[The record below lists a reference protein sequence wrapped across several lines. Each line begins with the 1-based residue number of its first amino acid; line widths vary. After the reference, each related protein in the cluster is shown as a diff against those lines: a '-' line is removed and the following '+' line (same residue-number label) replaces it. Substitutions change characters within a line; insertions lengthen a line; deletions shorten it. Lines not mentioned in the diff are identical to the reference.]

1 MPRPPDKINGGVEG
15 FARFQCHY
23 RIGNLVKIEL
33 YGWGTGPGPG
43 GMKESGVV
51 FNVLIVQGES
61 GLVILLCQAISEP
74 YMDVFQKSF

>member
-15 FARFQCHY
+15 FARFQCHH

-43 GMKESGVV
+43 GDEGKWCSIQCTDCGYIEY
-51 FNVLIVQGES
+51 
-61 GLVILLCQAISEP
+61 LL
-74 YMDVFQKSF
+74 